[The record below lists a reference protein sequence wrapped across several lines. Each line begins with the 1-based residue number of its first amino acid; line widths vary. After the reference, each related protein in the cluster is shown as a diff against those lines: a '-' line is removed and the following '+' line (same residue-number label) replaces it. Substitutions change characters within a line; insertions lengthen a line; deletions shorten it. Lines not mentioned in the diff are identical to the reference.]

1 MKRPAAC
8 ALLLLAP
15 AFAAAKAEVRFE
27 QGKAWNPGRTQ
38 LMYTESHWTAYEN
51 NTLKDRTVLYRCADG
66 TPFARKEI
74 NYAKSAL
81 APAFSFN
88 DIRFDYQEGL
98 RWQNN
103 KPELWVSRNGQKQQK
118 SLDDSSDLVAD
129 AGFDVFVKQRW
140 PELTAARRQTL
151 QFAVPARLTSYS
163 FNLQRVNN
171 LPFRKEPAQNFKLGL
186 NGWLGVIAPNIE
198 LAYSAKSQRLLRF
211 KGLSNILDDQGDRPV
226 NAVIEFPL
234 LDQTVSAREKQQA
247 QAVLLKSC
255 QLS

>member
-1 MKRPAAC
+1 MKRPVAC
-8 ALLLLAP
+8 AMLLLAP

-27 QGKAWNPGRTQ
+27 QGKAWDAGRTQ

-51 NTLKDRTVLYRCADG
+51 GVLKDRTVLYRCADG

-74 NYAKSAL
+74 NYAKSTL
-81 APAFSFN
+81 APAFSFR
-88 DIRFDYQEGL
+88 DVRFNYQEGL
-98 RWQNN
+98 RWQNT
-103 KPELWVSRNGQKQQK
+103 KPELWVTRNGQSRQK

-129 AGFDVFVKQRW
+129 AGFDVFVKKRW

-171 LPFRKEPAQNFKLGL
+171 LPFHKEPAQNFKLGL
-186 NGWLGVIAPNIE
+186 NSWLGVVAPNIE
-198 LAYSAKSQRLLRF
+198 LTYSANSQRLLRF
-211 KGLSNILDDQGDRPV
+211 KGLSNILNDRGDKPV
-226 NAVIEFPL
+226 NAIIEFPL
-234 LDQTVSAREKQQA
+234 LDQIVSAKEKQQA
-247 QAVLLKSC
+247 QAILLKSC